1 MTTSA
6 RQPAPKLVADSA
18 AWSLPAWT
26 YSDPDF
32 MALEREKVF
41 MPAWHLVCH
50 ESDIPAIGDYAT
62 FKMFGEIAFVVR
74 GKEGEVRAFHNVCR
88 HRAARLVDGH
98 QGNCGR
104 NIVCPYHAWTY
115 QLDGRL
121 SGVPYLEQYEH
132 FEKSEHGL
140 TPVECA
146 SFGGFIFIRF
156 RKGGPALDAYMA
168 PLTEELSIYKTADM
182 KPLRK
187 IGERVRE
194 VNWKNATDNY
204 CDALHIPVAHWGLN
218 DLIGPTYRLT
228 VDRGVFKIFGDL
240 ESGRSPSRSN
250 AAYKAAL
257 PYVEHLPAERQRL
270 WTYYKLW
277 PNLMFDVYPDQVDFM
292 QFIPLTATSC
302 ILRESAY
309 ALPDDR
315 RAMKAAR
322 YLNCRINR
330 DVNLEDKDLIERVQA
345 GMASSSFR
353 TGPLGREEV
362 CLRHFANQMRETIPL
377 ARHAAR
383 PAHGIMEAALQE
395 REFQQ

>member
-1 MTTSA
+1 MSTTA
-6 RQPAPKLVADSA
+6 RHPAPKLVADSA
-18 AWSLPAWT
+18 SWSLPAWT

-32 MALEREKVF
+32 MALEKEKVF
-41 MPAWHLVCH
+41 LPAWHLVCH
-50 ESDIPAIGDYAT
+50 ESDIPAAGDYAT
-62 FKMFGEIAFVVR
+62 FKMMGEIAFAVR

-121 SGVPYLEQYEH
+121 SGVPFIEQYEQ

-146 SFGGFIFIRF
+146 SYGGFVFIRF
-156 RKGGPALDAYMA
+156 RGGGPALKDYMA
-168 PLTEELSIYKTADM
+168 PVADEIALYRTAEM

-204 CDALHIPVAHWGLN
+204 CDALHIPIAHWGLN
-218 DLIGPTYRLT
+218 DLIGPTYRLS

-240 ESGRSPSRSN
+240 ENGRSPSRSN
-250 AAYKAAL
+250 AAYKAVL
-257 PYVEHLPAERQRL
+257 PSAEHLPEERRRL
-270 WTYYKLW
+270 WTYWKLW
-277 PNLMFDVYPDQVDFM
+277 PALMFDVYPDQVDFM
-292 QFIPLTATSC
+292 QFIPLTPTSC

-309 ALPDDR
+309 ALPDAR
-315 RAMKAAR
+315 REMKAAR
-322 YLNCRINR
+322 YLNTRINR
-330 DVNLEDKDLIERVQA
+330 SVNLEDKDLIERVQA
-345 GMASSSFR
+345 GMGSSSFR
-353 TGPLGREEV
+353 TGPLGREEI
-362 CLRHFANQMRETIPL
+362 CLRHFAEQMRETIPL
-377 ARHAAR
+377 ARSPER
-383 PAHGIMEAALQE
+383 PAQSAIDAALQ
-395 REFQQ
+395 RG

>member
-1 MTTSA
+1 MTTHA

-50 ESDIPAIGDYAT
+50 ESDIPALGDYAT
-62 FKMFGEIAFVVR
+62 FRMFGEIAFAVR
-74 GKEGEVRAFHNVCR
+74 GKDGAVRAFHNVCR

-115 QLDGRL
+115 QLDGKL
-121 SGVPYLEQYEH
+121 SGVPFLEQYEH
-132 FEKSEHGL
+132 FDKSEHGL
-140 TPVECA
+140 TAIECQTFA
-146 SFGGFIFIRF
+146 GFVFIRF
-156 RKGGPALDAYMA
+156 RDGGS
-168 PLTEELSIYKTADM
+168 PLAHYLEPIAAELAVYRATEL

-187 IGERVRE
+187 IGERVRA

-204 CDALHIPVAHWGLN
+204 CDALHIPIAHWGLN
-218 DLIGPTYRLT
+218 DLIGPTYRLE
-228 VDRGVFKIFGDL
+228 VDRGAFKIYGDL
-240 ESGRSPSRSN
+240 ENGRSPSRSN
-250 AAYKAAL
+250 AAYKDLL
-257 PYVEHLPAERQRL
+257 PCVDHLPEERQRL

-277 PNLMFDVYPDQVDFM
+277 PNLMFDVYPDQIDFM
-292 QFIPLTATSC
+292 QFIPLTPTSC
-302 ILRESAY
+302 ILRECAY

-315 RAMKAAR
+315 REMKAAR
-322 YLNCRINR
+322 YLNARINR
-330 DVNLEDKDLIERVQA
+330 SVNLEDKDLIERVQA
-345 GMASSSFR
+345 GMGSSSFR

-362 CLRHFANQMRETIPL
+362 CLRHFAEQMREVIPL
-377 ARHAAR
+377 ARNPER
-383 PAHGIMEAALQE
+383 PARADLEAALGG
-395 REFQQ
+395 